1 MNGKIFWAIAAAAVT
16 FVGFSVAPGTA
27 EACGGFFCNG
37 GGGTG
42 PQPVVQA
49 AERVIFEK
57 DADGTIRAYV
67 QIRYDGNAPVGFSW
81 VIPVLGLPEVG
92 IAEASTFDALDG
104 ATNPQ
109 FRFINRAAVS
119 RGSSGGGGG
128 IGCGSA
134 DFASAA
140 RGAEDGAIDVE
151 GVTVWDSA
159 RVGDYETATLSG
171 DSAADVINW
180 LAANEYDIPA
190 EAEPMIGQYVT
201 EGHLFVAFK
210 YDPIGVGTGTLD
222 PVVLTYRGEKPCV
235 PLRITAIASTPIL
248 DIMVMAFGE
257 QRAMP
262 EGGYALTEP
271 DYDAI
276 RTDPTAAGQT
286 TYGVEVARAISEAG
300 GRAFVTEYA
309 APTDTIADAIVDV
322 EAQAILARNA
332 YVTRFYTRMDPADMT
347 IDPEFIF
354 PGGADVARFHV
365 IDITRACCSERASP
379 SSFAAAVATGADRR
393 KERTPHLV
401 DGRPHLPGD
410 IDEHLRIEATP
421 RRPLNRLEVGTG
433 ERLCRLAR
441 FAGLFPDGA
450 PGPDC
455 QAHRVVLGPGKA
467 EGPLHSQGRP
477 QPTMVGHLPR
487 RPGRQRACALAGGIE
502 AREAAFD
509 ELEGES
515 VELTKGAWK
524 TSREVGHGLRNVS
537 RLRLLAQT
545 QELSI
550 LVAQRREAPGHPG
563 PW

>member
-1 MNGKIFWAIAAAAVT
+1 MALNGKIFWAIAAVAVT
-16 FVGFSVAPGTA
+16 LAGFSVAPGTA

-92 IAEASTFDALDG
+92 IADASTFDALDG

-119 RGSSGGGGG
+119 PSSGGGGGG

-134 DFASAA
+134 DFASA
-140 RGAEDGAIDVE
+140 RGAEDSAIDVE
-151 GVTVWDSA
+151 GVTVWDST

-190 EAEPMIGQYVT
+190 EAEPMIQQYVT

-222 PVVLTYRGEKPCV
+222 PIVLTYRGEKPCV

-309 APTDTIADAIVDV
+309 APTETIADAITDV

-347 IDPEFIF
+347 IDPEFVF
-354 PGGADVARFHV
+354 PGGADVPRFHV
-365 IDITRACCSERASP
+365 IDITPVTASTG
-379 SSFAAAVATGADRR
+379 STVSDLRFAAAPGLLLGAGIALFIRR
-393 KERTPHLV
+393 
-401 DGRPHLPGD
+401 
-410 IDEHLRIEATP
+410 
-421 RRPLNRLEVGTG
+421 RRR
-433 ERLCRLAR
+433 
-441 FAGLFPDGA
+441 
-450 PGPDC
+450 
-455 QAHRVVLGPGKA
+455 HR
-467 EGPLHSQGRP
+467 R
-477 QPTMVGHLPR
+477 
-487 RPGRQRACALAGGIE
+487 
-502 AREAAFD
+502 
-509 ELEGES
+509 
-515 VELTKGAWK
+515 
-524 TSREVGHGLRNVS
+524 
-537 RLRLLAQT
+537 
-545 QELSI
+545 
-550 LVAQRREAPGHPG
+550 
-563 PW
+563 